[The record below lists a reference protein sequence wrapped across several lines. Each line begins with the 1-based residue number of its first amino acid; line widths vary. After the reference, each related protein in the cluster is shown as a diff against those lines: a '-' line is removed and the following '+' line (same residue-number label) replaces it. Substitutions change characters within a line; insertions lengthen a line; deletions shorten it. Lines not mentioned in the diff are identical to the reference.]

1 MEEKPTAVAP
11 GTVLARFRLEERL
24 GSGGMGQVY
33 RARDTALD
41 RDVAIKLLPPEAV
54 ATPERRR
61 RFETEAKVVATLSHP
76 GIVPVYD
83 IGESGGI
90 PYIVQELVSGQ
101 TVDELIW
108 KGGALPVD
116 RVAECG
122 IEVAEALAKAHDA
135 GILHRDVKPGNL
147 IIDAD
152 GHVRVF
158 DFGLAKILERPGR
171 RSGEVE
177 PVTNDG
183 MVVGTVHYMSPE
195 QAQGHEVDAR
205 SDIFSLGIVLYEMAT
220 GRRPFD
226 GPSAVDVMH
235 AIVHEPAAPIDA
247 KATPL
252 PDSFVVILEKALEKR
267 SDERYQSTRELSAD
281 LRRFLRRSRDVSAL
295 RPLVRDQIPTVA
307 VPDVRRPWWKR
318 SAAGAGAL
326 GLLLLVVGVWA
337 RQRRVATPQ
346 PPVAIRNFLQ
356 TDFREEDPVFSPD
369 GKGFVY
375 ASNEAGDYDI
385 YFRLISSTSP
395 IRLTD
400 IGGDNRFASFSPDGG
415 TVLFTHEDP
424 STGLRSIMA
433 VPTLGGPVRR
443 ILDRA
448 EQPHLSSDGRRL
460 LFIRQTGQRTVLVVA
475 DADGTGQQVL
485 VDGGVG
491 QLVGARFSRDGKFIA
506 YLHQEVYP
514 NNRGDVWKV
523 PTGGGK
529 PVRLTTDT
537 RDVMGHVDL
546 LPDDSAI
553 LFSSSR
559 TGTASIWMVPSRGG
573 EAIQVVP
580 ASSWLLSPSLSP
592 DGHSILAQSRRFISD
607 GWEFSLADGH
617 GRQLTNSGSVWAP
630 ARLPDGRL
638 LYGDWTLPGDLE
650 IFLEDPRG
658 TRTRLAVG
666 GTPRS
671 SLDGRHVY
679 FATTLAN
686 GDRII
691 AVMDMTGGP
700 PRQVTKAVGRGDDWP
715 DPSPDEK
722 HVVFVRTDGEG
733 RKSLQVLDV
742 GTGTSRSLCEG
753 DMISPC
759 ATNTDAVFRW
769 CATDTE
775 CGVYVVPLAGGMPR
789 LLVKEGWYPA
799 VTPDEKTVYAWAGRK
814 HDPYA
819 VSVPID
825 GSAPPRRLFDF
836 KPKGE
841 VQFWAVHTLDVSPDG
856 RSLIATRQ
864 WVNDDILL
872 LEGVFR

>member
-1 MEEKPTAVAP
+1 VEEKGTSVAP
-11 GTVLARFRLEERL
+11 GTVLGRFRLEERL

-33 RARDTALD
+33 RARDVALD

-101 TVDELIW
+101 TIDELIW
-108 KGGALPVD
+108 KGGPLPVD
-116 RVAECG
+116 RIAECG

-147 IIDAD
+147 ILDAD

-158 DFGLAKILERPGR
+158 DFGLAKILERPGG
-171 RSGEVE
+171 RSGEVD

-220 GRRPFD
+220 GKHPFD
-226 GPSAVDVMH
+226 GPSVVDVMH
-235 AIVHEPAAPIDA
+235 SIVHEPAAPIDA

-252 PDSFVVILEKALEKR
+252 PDAFVVILEKALEKR
-267 SDERYQSTRELSAD
+267 PDERYQSTRELSAD
-281 LRRFLRRSRDVSAL
+281 LRRFLRRSRDISAL
-295 RPLVRDQIPTVA
+295 RPIVRDRIPTVS
-307 VPDVRRPWWKR
+307 VPVARRPWWR
-318 SAAGAGAL
+318 RAVVAGAL
-326 GLLLLVVGVWA
+326 GLLLLGVGVWA
-337 RQRRVATPQ
+337 RHRRIPTPQ
-346 PPVAIRNFLQ
+346 PPMAIRNFLQ

-375 ASNEAGDYDI
+375 ASNEAGSYNI
-385 YFRLISSTSP
+385 YFRLITSTSP
-395 IRLTD
+395 IRLTHME
-400 IGGDNRFASFSPDGG
+400 GDNRFASFSPDGG

-424 STGLRSIMA
+424 STGQSSIMA
-433 VPTLGGPVRR
+433 VPTLGGPVRS

-448 EQPHLSSDGRRL
+448 EQPHPSSDGRRL
-460 LFIRQTGQRTVLVVA
+460 LFIQRTGQRTVLMVA

-491 QLVGARFSRDGKFIA
+491 QLVGARFSHDGKFIA
-506 YLHQEVYP
+506 YIHQETYP
-514 NNRGDVWKV
+514 NILGDVWKV
-523 PTGGGK
+523 PTSGGK
-529 PVRLTTDT
+529 PVRLTTDR

-617 GRQLTNSGSVWAP
+617 GRQLTNCGSVWAP

-658 TRTRLAVG
+658 TRTRLAIG
-666 GTPRS
+666 GTPRP

-679 FATTLAN
+679 FASTLAN
-686 GDRII
+686 ADRVI

-700 PRQVTKAVGRGDDWP
+700 PRPVTKFVGRGDDWP

-722 HVVFVRTDGEG
+722 HVVFIRTDGEG
-733 RKSLQVLDV
+733 RKSLQVLEV
-742 GTGTSRSLCEG
+742 ATGATRSLCEG
-753 DMISPC
+753 DMISPR
-759 ATNTDAVFRW
+759 ATNTDGLFRW
-769 CATDTE
+769 CATETE
-775 CGVYVVPLAGGMPR
+775 CGVYVVPLTGGIPR
-789 LLVKEGWYPA
+789 LLVKDGWYPT
-799 VTPDEKTVYAWAGRK
+799 VGPDEKTVYAWAGRK

-864 WVNDDILL
+864 WINDDILL

>member
-1 MEEKPTAVAP
+1 
-11 GTVLARFRLEERL
+11 
-24 GSGGMGQVY
+24 MGQVY
-33 RARDTALD
+33 RARDMALE

-135 GILHRDVKPGNL
+135 GILHRDVKPANL

-158 DFGLAKILERPGR
+158 DFGLAKILERSGR
-171 RSGEVE
+171 RPGEVE
-177 PVTNDG
+177 SVTNDG

-220 GRRPFD
+220 GRHPFD

-235 AIVHEPAAPIDA
+235 AIVHEPAAPIDV

-252 PDSFVVILEKALEKR
+252 PDAFLSILEKALEKR
-267 SDERYQSTRELSAD
+267 PDERYQSTRELSAD

-295 RPLVRDQIPTVA
+295 RPLVRDQIPTVT
-307 VPDVRRPWWKR
+307 VPAGRRPWWR
-318 SAAGAGAL
+318 RPTVAASALAM
-326 GLLLLVVGVWA
+326 GLLAVGVWA
-337 RQRRVATPQ
+337 RQLHVATPH
-346 PPVAIRNFLQ
+346 PPTAIRNFLQ

-375 ASNEAGDYDI
+375 ASNEAGGYDI

-424 STGLRSIMA
+424 STELPSIMA

-460 LFIRQTGQRTVLVVA
+460 LFIRRTGQRTVLVVA

-485 VDGGVG
+485 VDGGAG
-491 QLVGARFSRDGKFIA
+491 QLVGARFSHDGRFIA

-523 PTGGGK
+523 PTSGGK
-529 PVRLTTDT
+529 PVRLTTDVK
-537 RDVMGHVDL
+537 DVIGHVDL

-559 TGTASIWMVPSRGG
+559 SGTASIWMVPSRGG
-573 EAIQVVP
+573 EVIQVVP

-592 DGHSILAQSRRFISD
+592 DGHSILVQSRRFISD
-607 GWEFSLADGH
+607 GWEFSLADGR
-617 GRQLTNSGSVWAP
+617 GRQLTNCGSVWAP

-638 LYGDWTLPGDLE
+638 LYGDWTLFGDLE
-650 IFLEDPRG
+650 IFLQDPRG
-658 TRTRLAVG
+658 VRTRLTVG
-666 GTPRS
+666 GTPRP
-671 SLDGRHVY
+671 SLDGRHLY
-679 FATTLAN
+679 LATTLAN
-686 GDRII
+686 GDRVI
-691 AVMDMTGGP
+691 AVMDTAGGP
-700 PRQVTKAVGRGDDWP
+700 PRPVTKGVGRGDDWP

-722 HVVFVRTDGEG
+722 HVVFIQTDAEG
-733 RKSLQVLDV
+733 RKSLQVLEV
-742 GTGTSRSLCEG
+742 ATGTTRSLCEG
-753 DMISPC
+753 DMISPR
-759 ATNTDAVFRW
+759 ATDTDVVFRW
-769 CATDTE
+769 CATETE
-775 CGVYVVPLAGGMPR
+775 CGVFVVPLGGGASR
-789 LLVKEGWYPA
+789 LLVKDGWYPA
-799 VTPDEKTVYAWAGRK
+799 LAPDGTTVYAWAGRK

-836 KPKGE
+836 KPKNE

-864 WVNDDILL
+864 TANDDVLL

>member
-1 MEEKPTAVAP
+1 VEEKGTPVAS
-11 GTVLARFRLEERL
+11 GTVLGRFRLEERL

-33 RARDTALD
+33 RARDIALD

-147 IIDAD
+147 IIDVD
-152 GHVRVF
+152 GRVRVF
-158 DFGLAKILERPGR
+158 DFGLAKILEQPGR
-171 RSGEVE
+171 RLGEVE

-220 GRRPFD
+220 RRHPFD

-235 AIVHEPAAPIDA
+235 AIVYEPAAPIDV
-247 KATPL
+247 KTTPL
-252 PDSFVVILEKALEKR
+252 PEAFLSILEKALEKR
-267 SDERYQSTRELSAD
+267 PDERYQSTRELSAD
-281 LRRFLRRSRDVSAL
+281 LKRFLRRSRDVSAL
-295 RPLVRDQIPTVA
+295 RPLVRDQIPTIT
-307 VPDVRRPWWKR
+307 VPAVRRLWWR
-318 SAAGAGAL
+318 RPAAAAGAL
-326 GLLLLVVGVWA
+326 GLLLLAVGVWA
-337 RQRRVATPQ
+337 RQLHVATPH
-346 PPVAIRNFLQ
+346 PPTAIRNFLQ

-375 ASNEAGDYDI
+375 ASNEAGDYGI
-385 YFRLISSTSP
+385 YFRLISSSSP

-443 ILDRA
+443 ILDRG
-448 EQPHLSSDGRRL
+448 EQPHLSHDARRL
-460 LFIRQTGQRTVLVVA
+460 LFIRRTGQRTALVVA
-475 DADGTGQQVL
+475 NADGTGQQVV

-491 QLVGARFSRDGKFIA
+491 QLLGARFSHDESFIA
-506 YLHQEVYP
+506 YLLQEVYP
-514 NNRGDVWKV
+514 NARGDVWKV
-523 PTGGGK
+523 PSGGGK
-529 PVRLTTDT
+529 PVRLTYDT
-537 RDVMGHVDL
+537 RDVWGHVDL
-546 LPDDSAI
+546 LHDDSAI

-559 TGTASIWMVPSRGG
+559 TGTASIWMVPSHGG

-607 GWEFSLADGH
+607 AWEFSLADGR
-617 GRQLTNSGSVWAP
+617 GRQLTNCGSVWAP

-658 TRTRLAVG
+658 TRTRLVIG
-666 GTPRS
+666 GTPRP

-679 FATTLAN
+679 FATTLAK
-686 GDRII
+686 GDRVI
-691 AVMDMTGGP
+691 AVMDTAGGP
-700 PRQVTKAVGRGDDWP
+700 PKPVTNGAGREDDWP

-733 RKSLQVLDV
+733 RKSLQVV
-742 GTGTSRSLCEG
+742 EVATGTTRLLCEG
-753 DMISPC
+753 DMISPR
-759 ATNTDAVFRW
+759 ATSTDVVYRT

-775 CGVYVVPLAGGMPR
+775 CGIYVIPLVGGTPR
-789 LLVKEGWYPA
+789 LLVKDGWYPA
-799 VTPDEKTVYAWAGRK
+799 PTPDGKTVYAWAGRK

-836 KPKGE
+836 KPKDE

-864 WVNDDILL
+864 WVNDDVLL